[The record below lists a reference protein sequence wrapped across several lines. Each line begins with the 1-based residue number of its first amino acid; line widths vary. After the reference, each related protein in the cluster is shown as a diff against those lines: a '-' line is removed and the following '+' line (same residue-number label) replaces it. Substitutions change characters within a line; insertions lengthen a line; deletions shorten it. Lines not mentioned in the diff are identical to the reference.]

1 PPRRPRHPSSAA
13 CPARLLRPRSRCH
26 SARHR
31 TVPDVFW
38 ASPPASA
45 LQALSVRRSIL
56 RPTTAPSFV
65 VRAPALRMHGHGPSL
80 PPARL
85 RGTNDEQIRRSTM
98 RMTTAINTPSQETGP
113 RVDPGPPRAADV
125 SKLARLRERLHDPAW
140 RRFGY
145 ALIAGKA
152 LGIAL
157 GFGVMVLGS
166 SIFGSAVR
174 AEDPTLAGNDIVNP
188 INTVWTLVA
197 AFLVFGMQA
206 GFTMLE
212 AGFSRSRETVNVLM
226 E

>member
-1 PPRRPRHPSSAA
+1 
-13 CPARLLRPRSRCH
+13 
-26 SARHR
+26 
-31 TVPDVFW
+31 FW

-56 RPTTAPSFV
+56 RPPPLHLSI
-65 VRAPALRMHGHGPSL
+65 LRPPPLHLSLYGHPHCGMHGHGPSL

-98 RMTTAINTPSQETGP
+98 RMTTAINTPSQETGT
-113 RVDPGPPRAADV
+113 RVDTGAPRAADV

-174 AEDPTLAGNDIVNP
+174 AEDPTLAG
-188 INTVWTLVA
+188 
-197 AFLVFGMQA
+197 
-206 GFTMLE
+206 
-212 AGFSRSRETVNVLM
+212 
-226 E
+226 